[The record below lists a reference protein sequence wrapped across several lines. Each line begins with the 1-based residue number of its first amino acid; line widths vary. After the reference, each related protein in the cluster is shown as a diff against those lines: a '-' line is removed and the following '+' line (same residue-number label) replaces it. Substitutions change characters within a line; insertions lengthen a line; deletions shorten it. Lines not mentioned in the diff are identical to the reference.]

1 MSLELAIITPVVIVL
16 LMLVVGFGRVTHA
29 RQMVDQAAAAAARA
43 ASLTSA
49 PGPAVAAARTAAT
62 TTLAQA
68 GVSCRSF
75 DTRVDAS
82 AFRPGG
88 QVSATV
94 HCTADLS
101 ALAAAGMP
109 GTVTLT
115 ATGTAPLEPFRDLS
129 TGG

>member
-1 MSLELAIITPVVIVL
+1 MSLELAILTPAVIVM

-29 RQMVDQAAAAAARA
+29 RQLVDQAAAAAARA

-49 PGPAVAAARTAAT
+49 PGPATVAARDMAA

-68 GVSCRSF
+68 GIACRTLTTS
-75 DTRVDAS
+75 VDVS

-88 QVSATV
+88 QVSATID
-94 HCTADLS
+94 CTADLS
-101 ALAAAGMP
+101 ALASAGMP
-109 GTVTLT
+109 GSITLT
-115 ATGTAPLEPFRDLS
+115 ATRTAPLEPLRDLT